1 MRLFFLF
8 SIGLL
13 LTLPSQAQERVR
25 NVRVVVVDSAQL
37 EIRYDLVN
45 VLPGDSVY
53 FDIRSRLRGQLL
65 IAAQFVR
72 GDIGTRLTAGFDRR
86 IVWDAMANGYP
97 LNEEVQAKVY
107 VKTNTIPVSVTTPE
121 PTVIISQPAAT
132 TPSSAITPPKTTPPE
147 PVAVIPATPTEPTAT
162 TQNPTNS
169 GRRPTKQATVVL
181 ADPSQPK
188 PTQPVSET
196 TPPVQQRPVPP
207 PQQPPL
213 VQPVEPGRLTGIDSV
228 APPRTRYAGPAWAL
242 LSAVAPGIGN
252 IFVQTPKPKIGF
264 RPLLTVACY
273 GLVAFGLTKRQKS
286 NDEYAIYEQ
295 QKNLAAGEPY
305 YKTANDHYHN
315 YFLATRGAIV
325 LAAAD
330 VILTFIKGVRN
341 GRETRQI
348 QGITLRPGMQAGQPT
363 AVVRYSF

>member
-1 MRLFFLF
+1 MRLLLLF

-13 LTLPSQAQERVR
+13 LTLPSQAQERIR
-25 NVRVVVVDSAQL
+25 NVRIRAVDSAQL

-53 FDIRSRLRGQLL
+53 FDIRSRLRGALL
-65 IAAQFVR
+65 IAPQFVR
-72 GDIGTRLTAGFDRR
+72 GDIGTRLTAGPDRR

-107 VKTNTIPVSVTTPE
+107 VKTNTLPLAPNTPE
-121 PTVIISQPAAT
+121 PAAVIRQPPVSTLPTET
-132 TPSSAITPPKTTPPE
+132 TPVGTPPPE
-147 PVAVIPATPTEPTAT
+147 PVAVAPP
-162 TQNPTNS
+162 NPTKPVTVTPNPTDS
-169 GRRPTKQATVVL
+169 GRRRKKQATVVL
-181 ADPSQPK
+181 ADPSQSK
-188 PTQPVSET
+188 PTQPISGT
-196 TPPVQQRPVPP
+196 TPPIQQRSVP

-213 VQPVEPGRLTGIDSV
+213 VQPADPNRLTGVDSIT
-228 APPRTRYAGPAWAL
+228 PPRTRYAGPAWAL

-252 IFVQTPKPKIGF
+252 IFVQTPKPKVGF

-273 GLVAFGLTKRQKS
+273 GLVAYGLTERQKS
-286 NDEYAIYEQ
+286 NDEYDIYKE

-305 YKTANDHYHN
+305 YNTANAYYHR

-330 VILTFIKGVRN
+330 VILTLFKGLRN
-341 GRETRQI
+341 GQEARQI
-348 QGITLRPGMQAGQPT
+348 QGVTLRPGMQAGQPT